1 MKLKLLILLF
11 GIVPILSNA
20 QNQTSQPIFQIGS
33 GTSRIWALDFRNEE
47 SARVDMSDFSKSNY
61 LIKEFT
67 VTVLSDRTKTY
78 KTLKNVGNKLN
89 DEVKNL
95 FFTLKSN
102 DTILID
108 GIAVTDPL
116 GKTIYLSERIFKVR

>member
-47 SARVDMSDFSKSNY
+47 SAKVDMSDFSKSNY

-67 VTVLSDRTKTY
+67 DR
-78 KTLKNVGNKLN
+78 
-89 DEVKNL
+89 
-95 FFTLKSN
+95 KS
-102 DTILID
+102 
-108 GIAVTDPL
+108 V
-116 GKTIYLSERIFKVR
+116 V